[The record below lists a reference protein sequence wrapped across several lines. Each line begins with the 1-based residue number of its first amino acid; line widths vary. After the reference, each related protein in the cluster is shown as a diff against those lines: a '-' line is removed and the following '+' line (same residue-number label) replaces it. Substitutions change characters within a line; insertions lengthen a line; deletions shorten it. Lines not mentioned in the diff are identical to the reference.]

1 AFYLLSQ
8 EVAKHVK
15 VVQSGQGADE
25 VFAGYHWYP
34 PMLQPGAAV
43 DGGVLAYSE
52 AFFDR
57 PDEAMAEVVA
67 ARHRCEDDASGEFVT
82 AHFGR
87 PGAASPIDRALR
99 IDTEV
104 MLV

>member
-1 AFYLLSQ
+1 M
-8 EVAKHVK
+8 K

-34 PMLQPGAAV
+34 PMLEPGAAA
-43 DGGVLAYSE
+43 DGGVLAYSQ

-67 ARHRCEDDASGEFVT
+67 AAHRCPDDASGGVRVEPLR
-82 AHFGR
+82 AGPAPPR
-87 PGAASPIDRALR
+87 PSTGPCASTPRSCSSTTR
-99 IDTEV
+99 
-104 MLV
+104 